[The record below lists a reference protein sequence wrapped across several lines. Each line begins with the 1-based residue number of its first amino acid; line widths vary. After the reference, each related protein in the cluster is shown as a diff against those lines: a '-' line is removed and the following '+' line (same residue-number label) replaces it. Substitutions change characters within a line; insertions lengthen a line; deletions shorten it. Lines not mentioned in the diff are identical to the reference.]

1 MIETTAE
8 KLERLCQS
16 LGLSLY
22 KICAESGVSYKT
34 LDGQLKH
41 GRSIPLETIDAI
53 CGRFGVPI
61 GFFSKHS
68 PSLGIAPES
77 DADKLS
83 KAAANLIDE
92 AMQAAHMQA
101 LRRRS
106 EIGTLD
112 VLDWLDRTNSQ
123 LEDFDA
129 LRDSV
134 DLFHVMG
141 AEDNVPKPFRIGRNS
156 LSTQQFSIE
165 DEAHYSKKIGEFH
178 PALLENIKK
187 GRIEAS
193 YRPYMLA
200 TVEIRAMVGGKW
212 ITEKYRRLTAKV
224 FLPNNQ
230 ELTLVHAVLTP
241 NNRQSNHVSTGLD
254 LIQPQASLA
263 NAPQE

>member
-1 MIETTAE
+1 MVETIAQ
-8 KLERLCQS
+8 KLDHLCQS
-16 LGLSLY
+16 WGLSLY
-22 KICAESGVSYKT
+22 RVCAESGVSYKT
-34 LDGQLKH
+34 LNGQIKH
-41 GRSIPLETIDAI
+41 GRSIPIETIDAI
-53 CGRFGVPI
+53 CGRFDVPI
-61 GFFSKHS
+61 GFFSRHS
-68 PSLGIAPES
+68 PTMEISAES
-77 DADKLS
+77 EAENLS

-92 AMQAAHMQA
+92 AMQAARMQA
-101 LRRRS
+101 LRRQS

-141 AEDNVPKPFRIGRNS
+141 AEDNIPKPYRIGRNS
-156 LSTQQFSIE
+156 LSTQQFEIE
-165 DEAHYSKKIGEFH
+165 NDAHYSKRIGEFH

-200 TVEIRAMVGGKW
+200 TVEIRALVAGKW

-224 FLPNNQ
+224 FLPNKQ

-241 NNRQSNHVSTGLD
+241 NNRRSNHVSTGLD